1 MPKKISK
8 EEAEKILSSAK
19 KGGKRDVQF
28 GKEIDELKKGEK
40 LHITAEEWKATGR
53 KTKIGSYYYGKFRKG
68 IEEKD
73 RTIKYQEASGGLVI
87 TKLGK
92 SGIICLMTGHTKIG
106 PIPMLTKK
114 GEERLYSFCLECKKE
129 WFTK

>member
-87 TKLGK
+87 TKL
-92 SGIICLMTGHTKIG
+92 
-106 PIPMLTKK
+106 
-114 GEERLYSFCLECKKE
+114 
-129 WFTK
+129 

>member
-1 MPKKISK
+1 MCNRL
-8 EEAEKILSSAK
+8 ANLQLYL
-19 KGGKRDVQF
+19 D
-28 GKEIDELKKGEK
+28 K
-40 LHITAEEWKATGR
+40 LNWLL
-53 KTKIGSYYYGKFRKG
+53 
-68 IEEKD
+68 D
-73 RTIKYQEASGGLVI
+73 
-87 TKLGK
+87 KLGK